1 MAAVE
6 FHLHLQAQRK
16 MTSKNEWE
24 YNFPELKKML
34 EVSAV
39 TYCFL
44 TNTMKAFFVWEKEKM
59 NIYIYTLICMHL
71 CVSGNVHTILTT
83 KEVKP

>member
-44 TNTMKAFFVWEKEKM
+44 TNTMKAFFVWEKRK
-59 NIYIYTLICMHL
+59 
-71 CVSGNVHTILTT
+71 
-83 KEVKP
+83 